1 MNKIYFLC
9 IIGLFTASLQTSAQF
24 DSLASVSKH
33 TVDASGYIRKSK
45 NQKTAARILL
55 AGGVGLTAAG
65 LVIVTIDAFRD
76 IGVALTPIFTMGT
89 FYSEKTPHRASGP
102 NLIIAGTAAM
112 LGSVPLFILS
122 KKNTRKAAITFSNEY
137 TGRSLDGKIVHH
149 RTPSL
154 KLSIS
159 IR

>member
-1 MNKIYFLC
+1 
-9 IIGLFTASLQTSAQF
+9 
-24 DSLASVSKH
+24 
-33 TVDASGYIRKSK
+33 
-45 NQKTAARILL
+45 
-55 AGGVGLTAAG
+55 
-65 LVIVTIDAFRD
+65 LVIVTIDVASD
-76 IGVALTPIFTMGT
+76 IGVALTPLFMMGHLS
-89 FYSEKTPHRASGP
+89 SEKTPPHASGP

-137 TGRSLDGKIVHH
+137 TGQSLHGKILYH

-154 KLSIS
+154 KLTIC